1 MTKNM
6 GGTFK
11 RVEKKYLLTKEQS
24 QELFSLLG
32 DRAVLDDYGL
42 HTICNIY
49 FDTESHELIRR
60 SIDKPVYKEKLRL
73 RSYGIPTEDSTV
85 YLELKKKWKGTVYK
99 RRIEMPLHTAKDYL
113 EQGVYPEQY
122 DCQILQEIDY
132 ALHYYPLQPSL
143 FLAYD
148 RQAYYLAEQNGVRFT
163 VDRRIRSRED
173 ALDLLA
179 GDEGE
184 LLFDEDI
191 RVLELKASAALPKW
205 FVSLLSELQIYPNS
219 FSKYGSIYKEK
230 NHQIHTYFNEIEEIL
245 PFWNRV
251 SIEKELV

>member
-6 GGTFK
+6 DGTFK
-11 RVEKKYLLTKEQS
+11 RVEKKYLLTKEQAH
-24 QELFSLLG
+24 ELFAVLG
-32 DRAVLDDYGL
+32 ERAVLDEYGM
-42 HTICNIY
+42 HTVCNIY
-49 FDTESHELIRR
+49 FDTGIHELIRR

-73 RSYGIPTEDSTV
+73 RSYGVPSEDSNV

-99 RRIEMPLHTAKDYL
+99 RRTEMPLHTAKAYL
-113 EQGVYPEQY
+113 EQGIYPMEY

-132 ALHYYPLQPSL
+132 ALHFYPLQPSL

-148 RQAYYLAEQNGVRFT
+148 RQAYYLTGQDGVRFT
-163 VDRRIRSRED
+163 IDRRIRSRED

-179 GDEGE
+179 GDAGE

-191 RVLELKASAALPKW
+191 RVLELKAPFALPKW

-219 FSKYGSIYKEK
+219 FSKYGSVYKEK
-230 NHQIHTYFNEIEEIL
+230 YHHIHTFLDENEIQM
-245 PFWNRV
+245 
-251 SIEKELV
+251 KES

>member
-1 MTKNM
+1 MNS
-6 GGTFK
+6 TFK
-11 RVEKKYLLTKEQS
+11 RVEKKYLLTKEQAK
-24 QELFSLLG
+24 ELFSLLG
-32 DRAVLDDYGL
+32 ERAVLDAYGL
-42 HTICNIY
+42 HTVCNIY
-49 FDTESHELIRR
+49 YDTESHELIRR

-73 RSYGIPTEDSTV
+73 RSYGVPTEDSIV
-85 YLELKKKWKGTVYK
+85 FLELKKKWKGTVYK
-99 RRIEMPLHTAKDYL
+99 RRIEMPLHTAKAYL
-113 EQGVYPEQY
+113 EQGVYPGEY

-132 ALHYYPLQPSL
+132 ALHFYPLQPSL

-148 RQAYYLAEQNGVRFT
+148 RQAYFLAEQEDVRFT

-184 LLFDEDI
+184 LFFDEDI
-191 RVLELKASAALPKW
+191 RVLELKAPVALPKW

-230 NHQIHTYFNEIEEIL
+230 NRQIHTYLNGMEEIL
-245 PFWNRV
+245 PFCNSV
-251 SIEKELV
+251 SMEKESEIIL